1 MEVYVEKFTA
11 KVNQEENHHE
21 VILRGERSN
30 SHLIL
35 TNVRGTKDIADG
47 LVYELVIR
55 EPQAKAVQAKN
66 EKILEEK
73 NVGQNENSQKP
84 AS

>member
-1 MEVYVEKFTA
+1 MEIYVEKFTA

-35 TNVRGTKDIADG
+35 TNVRGTKDIVDG

-66 EKILEEK
+66 EKVLE
-73 NVGQNENSQKP
+73 NVGKNENSQKP
-84 AS
+84 VA